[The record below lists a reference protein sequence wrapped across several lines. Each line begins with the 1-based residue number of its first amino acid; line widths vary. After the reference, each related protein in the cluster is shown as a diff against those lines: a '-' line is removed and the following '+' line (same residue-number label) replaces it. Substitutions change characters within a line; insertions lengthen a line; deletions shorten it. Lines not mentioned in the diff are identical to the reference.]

1 MKSQFGKRYMIMGSN
16 AEVRELE
23 PIESPI
29 RNTLEGMRKGGI
41 AFAVWLMIGLWSA
54 LRHVVLLSMKFVQAR
69 QDTQKDLG
77 RGVEE
82 PRLPSAPFAEWP
94 SALLRAR
101 MGLEK
106 RYRAFL
112 AVNEREERERMRG
125 IQASTCLPL
134 DDEKERNMQF
144 WELWTPEEKEAQR
157 ERERLRDSW
166 CPKRVALVS
175 QERWGVKRRR
185 SSNPY

>member
-54 LRHVVLLSMKFVQAR
+54 LRHIVLLPMKFVQAHH
-69 QDTQKDLG
+69 DIQKDLG

-82 PRLPSAPFAEWP
+82 PRLSSIPFAEWP
-94 SALLRAR
+94 PAL
-101 MGLEK
+101 
-106 RYRAFL
+106 
-112 AVNEREERERMRG
+112 
-125 IQASTCLPL
+125 
-134 DDEKERNMQF
+134 
-144 WELWTPEEKEAQR
+144 
-157 ERERLRDSW
+157 
-166 CPKRVALVS
+166 
-175 QERWGVKRRR
+175 
-185 SSNPY
+185 